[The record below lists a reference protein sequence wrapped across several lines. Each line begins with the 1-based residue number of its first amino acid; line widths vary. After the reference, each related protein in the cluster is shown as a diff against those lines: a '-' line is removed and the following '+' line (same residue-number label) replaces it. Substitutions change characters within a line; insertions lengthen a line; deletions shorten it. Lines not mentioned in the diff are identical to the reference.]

1 MKPMLAVI
9 LATAISILNTAAE
22 AGQFDGWCFMQD
34 ECAGPSKIQNNQFA
48 TCEENCEL
56 TKPTK
61 VSGLNALLFEVICS
75 GEEGKSSKRML
86 MMQYSGP
93 DGKERAL
100 AVDKTG
106 AQELQRCRGGR

>member
-1 MKPMLAVI
+1 MQHVLAVI
-9 LATAISILNTAAE
+9 LATAISTLNTAAE

-61 VSGLNALLFEVICS
+61 VSGLNTLPFLSNLFNISLDVFPSSPVLIVLL
-75 GEEGKSSKRML
+75 
-86 MMQYSGP
+86 
-93 DGKERAL
+93 
-100 AVDKTG
+100 
-106 AQELQRCRGGR
+106 